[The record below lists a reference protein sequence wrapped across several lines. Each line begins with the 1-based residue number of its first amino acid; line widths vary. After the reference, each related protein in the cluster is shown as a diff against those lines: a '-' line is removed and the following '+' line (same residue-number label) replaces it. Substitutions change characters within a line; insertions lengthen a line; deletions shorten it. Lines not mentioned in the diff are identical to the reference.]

1 MNHTKVL
8 KVKSARIIVN
18 LQHSTRTVYHTNR
31 VLHLYYA
38 CRQIQYSCRC
48 CHKCIKCIYL
58 FVSVAL
64 CPTPPDINF
73 GTVVV
78 TGNSIGDT
86 ATYTCDSGYEL
97 IGDAVS
103 TCAKLPNDTSMADF
117 QPEEPFCHRESC
129 MNTSEWPWLLSC
141 VNHTRV
147 GKQKVHGLLLIYSI
161 QLRQFITPIESFP
174 LYYACRQV
182 QCSCRCCHKRIK
194 CISLFVSNN

>member
-1 MNHTKVL
+1 MDSSH
-8 KVKSARIIVN
+8 
-18 LQHSTRTVYHTNR
+18 HS
-31 VLHLYYA
+31 
-38 CRQIQYSCRC
+38 S
-48 CHKCIKCIYL
+48 
-58 FVSVAL
+58 SVAL

-97 IGDAVS
+97 IGDAVR

-129 MNTSEWPWLLSC
+129 MNTTEWPWFLIC

-147 GKQKVHGLLLIYSI
+147 LKAKSARIIVNLQHSTTTVYHTNRVLSLILCMQAGSM
-161 QLRQFITPIESFP
+161 
-174 LYYACRQV
+174 
-182 QCSCRCCHKRIK
+182 
-194 CISLFVSNN
+194 